1 MNELKENEIY
11 INKEEEK
18 IERVMEIK
26 QIEEMNREEEKV
38 KLSIEPKK
46 KKRKTIW

>member
-1 MNELKENEIY
+1 
-11 INKEEEK
+11 
-18 IERVMEIK
+18 MEIK

-46 KKRKTIW
+46 KKKKNNMVNCSNYENKENLLKLERI